1 MNVLIFSGT
10 ADGRRLSR
18 HLADRGADVTV
29 CVATEYGSE
38 EQGEYAGIRVLAGRL
53 DAEGMKA
60 LLPGFALCIDAT
72 HPYALRVS
80 ENLRAACGAVPAA
93 SARRLRRR
101 GRGHCLR
108 CGGGG
113 GIPLPYRGENFAGHR
128 LKGPGCIPGPGS
140 RAALSARA
148 ACTGLPG
155 RLRGGRDPA
164 PEHHRHAG
172 ALFPRTERG
181 ADPAVRHRLGGDE
194 GRGHGGRLSREGSR
208 GTRAAARETGAGLIV
223 LRRPEE
229 DGESFEEIAA
239 ACEEL
244 MKCRST

>member
-80 ENLRAACGAVPAA
+80 ENLRAACACAGVPYRRLLRAACGAEDAVIVSDAA
-93 SARRLRRR
+93 EAAEFLSRTEGRILLAIGSKDLSARRIWRPS
-101 GRGHCLR
+101 G
-108 CGGGG
+108 
-113 GIPLPYRGENFAGHR
+113 AW
-128 LKGPGCIPGPGS
+128 IPGGSVRACCLHRPPWPPARRQGS
-140 RAALSARA
+140 R
-148 ACTGLPG
+148 TGTSSPC
-155 RLRGGRDPA
+155 RGPFPA
-164 PEHHRHAG
+164 N
-172 ALFPRTERG
+172 
-181 ADPAVRHRLGGDE
+181 
-194 GRGHGGRLSREGSR
+194 
-208 GTRAAARETGAGLIV
+208 
-223 LRRPEE
+223 
-229 DGESFEEIAA
+229 
-239 ACEEL
+239 
-244 MKCRST
+244 

>member
-18 HLADRGADVTV
+18 HLADRGAKVTV
-29 CVATEYGSE
+29 CVATAYGSE
-38 EQGEYAGIRVLAGRL
+38 EQGEYAGIRVLTGRR
-53 DAEGMKA
+53 DAEQMRA

-80 ENLRAACGAVPAA
+80 ENLRAACA
-93 SARRLRRR
+93 SAGVPYRRL
-101 GRGHCLR
+101 L
-108 CGGGG
+108 
-113 GIPLPYRGENFAGHR
+113 
-128 LKGPGCIPGPGS
+128 
-140 RAALSARA
+140 RA
-148 ACTGLPG
+148 AC
-155 RLRGGRDPA
+155 
-164 PEHHRHAG
+164 G
-172 ALFPRTERG
+172 AEDAVIVSDAAEAAEFLSRTEGRILLAIGSKDLAAFRG
-181 ADPAVRHRLGGDE
+181 LDPERLCPRVLPAQASLSASMQGPFTRELNAALIRQYGIAWLVTKDGGTV
-194 GRGHGGRLSREGSR
+194 GGFPEKA
-208 GTRAAARETGAGLIV
+208 AAARETGAGLIV

>member
-1 MNVLIFSGT
+1 MKFVIFSGT
-10 ADGRRLSR
+10 TEGRELSR
-18 HLADRGADVTV
+18 LLAEAGAQVTV

-80 ENLRAACGAVPAA
+80 ENLRAACACAGVPYRRLLRSACAAEGAVTVSDAA
-93 SARRLRRR
+93 EAAEYLSHTE
-101 GRGHCLR
+101 GRILLA
-108 CGGGG
+108 
-113 GIPLPYRGENFAGHR
+113 I
-128 LKGPGCIPGPGS
+128 GS
-140 RAALSARA
+140 KDLAAFRSLD
-148 ACTGLPG
+148 PG
-155 RLRGGRDPA
+155 RLCPRVLPA
-164 PEHHRHAG
+164 QASLAACEAAGIPHRNIIAMQG
-172 ALFPRTERG
+172 PF
-181 ADPAVRHRLGGDE
+181 
-194 GRGHGGRLSREGSR
+194 SRELNAALIRQYGIAWLVTKDG
-208 GTRAAARETGAGLIV
+208 GTVGGFPEKAAAARETGAGLIV

>member
-1 MNVLIFSGT
+1 MNILIFSGT

-18 HLADRGADVTV
+18 HLADRGAAVTV

-38 EQGEYAGIRVLAGRL
+38 EQGEYAGIRVLTGRR
-53 DAEGMKA
+53 DAEQMRA

-80 ENLRAACGAVPAA
+80 ENLRSACASAGVPYRRLLRAACGAEGAVIVSDAAEAAEYLSRTEGKILLAIGSKELAPAQA
-93 SARRLRRR
+93 SLAA
-101 GRGHCLR
+101 CEAA
-108 CGGGG
+108 
-113 GIPLPYRGENFAGHR
+113 GIPHR
-128 LKGPGCIPGPGS
+128 NIIAMQGPFS
-140 RAALSARA
+140 RELNAALIRQYGIAWVV
-148 ACTGLPG
+148 TKD
-155 RLRGGRDPA
+155 GGTVGGF
-164 PEHHRHAG
+164 PEKA
-172 ALFPRTERG
+172 
-181 ADPAVRHRLGGDE
+181 
-194 GRGHGGRLSREGSR
+194 
-208 GTRAAARETGAGLIV
+208 AAARETGAGLIV

>member
-80 ENLRAACGAVPAA
+80 ENLRAACACAGVPY
-93 SARRLRRR
+93 RRL
-101 GRGHCLR
+101 L
-108 CGGGG
+108 
-113 GIPLPYRGENFAGHR
+113 
-128 LKGPGCIPGPGS
+128 
-140 RAALSARA
+140 RA
-148 ACTGLPG
+148 ACGAEDAVIVSDAAEAAEFLSRTEGRILLAIGSKDLAAFRGLDPG
-155 RLRGGRDPA
+155 RLCPRVLPA
-164 PEHHRHAG
+164 QASLAACEAAGIPHRNIIAMQG
-172 ALFPRTERG
+172 PF
-181 ADPAVRHRLGGDE
+181 
-194 GRGHGGRLSREGSR
+194 SREMNTAMIRQFDIRFLVSKDG
-208 GTRAAARETGAGLIV
+208 GGPGGFAEKAAAAAETGAELIV

-229 DGESFEEIAA
+229 SGLGFDEVLNWCMTALQHG
-239 ACEEL
+239 C
-244 MKCRST
+244 K